1 MEAEDIVAARTYTH
15 AANTLRV
22 IEVNQRTIAVFT
34 GNRAEYG
41 LQYPILRAIDR
52 HPDLDYRLMVSG
64 AHLDPNFGSTLDEIR
79 SDGFH
84 IDAEIK
90 IEMDAA
96 SLFATAQ
103 AIGSGI
109 LAISR
114 VLNEL
119 RPDMMVVYADRFEG
133 FAAVIAASQMN
144 IPTAHIEG
152 GDLTEGGALDDSV
165 RHAMTK
171 LAHLHFTT
179 NQQASN
185 RILAMGEEPWR
196 VHTVGFPAIDLISEG
211 RFASAAE
218 VAEKLDL
225 DLCRPIVL
233 FTQHSVSTEFS
244 HAATQFAPS
253 LLAIERLAEKGVQ
266 LILTYP
272 NNDAGGKAIIEQ
284 LEVFRSKHVPNTQVC
299 RSLGRHL
306 YHGVLALAR
315 DLTLRVACVGNS
327 SSGLKETPAFGCP
340 TVNIG
345 SRQEGR
351 LRGKNVLDAN
361 YDANGIYT
369 ATWRCLYD
377 EDFRTLSQQAEN
389 PYWLG
394 NAGPKVADVLATTP
408 LGQRI
413 IRKLMTLKGD
423 VQDGWY
429 R

>member
-1 MEAEDIVAARTYTH
+1 MSKRI
-15 AANTLRV
+15 
-22 IEVNQRTIAVFT
+22 IAVFT

-52 HPDLDYRLMVSG
+52 HPDLDYRLLVSG

-84 IDAEIK
+84 IDAEVK
-90 IEMDAA
+90 IEMDAGT
-96 SLFATAQ
+96 LFATAQ
-103 AIGSGI
+103 AIGSGV

-119 RPDMMVVYADRFEG
+119 RPDIMVVYADRFEG

-185 RILAMGEEPWR
+185 RILAMGEEAWR
-196 VHTVGFPAIDLISEG
+196 VNTVGFPAIDLISEG
-211 RFASAAE
+211 RFASPLE

-225 DLCRPIVL
+225 DLTRPIVL
-233 FTQHSVSTEFS
+233 FTQHSVSTEFN
-244 HAATQFAPS
+244 HATTQLMPS
-253 LLAIERLAEKGVQ
+253 LLAIERLAAEGVQ
-266 LILTYP
+266 TILTYP

-284 LEVFRSKHVPNTQVC
+284 LEIFASAQIPNTQVF

-315 DLTLRVACVGNS
+315 DPLVRVACIGNS

-351 LRGKNVLDAN
+351 LRGENVLDAD
-361 YDANGIYT
+361 YDIDDIYT
-369 ATWRCLYD
+369 TARLCLYD
-377 EDFRTLSQQAEN
+377 KDFRALSHRAEN

-394 NAGPKVADVLATTP
+394 DAGPKIADVLAKAP
-408 LGQRI
+408 LDQQI
-413 IRKLMTLKGD
+413 IRKRMTLKGD
-423 VQDGWY
+423 AQDGWY